1 MPKVGFL
8 NWLCHEVFGCGSRT
22 SFLLAFTSASILGT
36 YTRVG
41 LNELSSY
48 EPSYVAPG
56 SVLWSNL
63 VACMIMGMLQDLKK
77 GGWFEP
83 DELSNTFV
91 VLTTGYCGALSSYA
105 TMMLEMFLHSTSLMP
120 SDISNGIKLPNRAY
134 GIMEFLSVL
143 LVQLIVSMGSYVFGR
158 SFAKHLILPL
168 GPQMDLPEE
177 KNELV
182 PEPSVSEIKVLWTY
196 KAVKT
201 FHLVLSI
208 SAVPLIALIVV
219 LSGVY
224 NNKSRSL
231 WTLPELL
238 CIPGG
243 LLRYYLAVWFN
254 PSLEF
259 FPLGTFYANQFAVI
273 TLAAFTM
280 CLRGRSNADLSMP
293 IAKTITQCHVLSAL
307 STGFSGTLSTIS
319 TFINEGYHL
328 PLSKALIYYGLSIG
342 GSYCLLVVMLG
353 SIAWTRGLTNSL
365 CWLCTLSAEYVIN
378 FR

>member
-1 MPKVGFL
+1 MNKGYMYATDMPKGFSL
-8 NWLCHEVFGCGSRT
+8 NWVFHQVFDCGTRV
-22 SFLLAFTSASILGT
+22 SFLLAFTSATILGN

-48 EPSYVAPG
+48 EPSYVASG

-83 DELSNTFV
+83 EELSNTFV
-91 VLTTGYCGALSSYA
+91 VFTTGYCGALSSYA
-105 TMMLEMFLHSTSLMP
+105 TMMLEIFLHSTSLMP
-120 SDISNGIKLPNRAY
+120 SDIANGIKLPNRAY

-158 SFAKHLILPL
+158 SFAKHIILPL

-182 PEPSVSEIKVLWTY
+182 PEPSVSGFKLLWTY
-196 KAVKT
+196 RLVKT
-201 FHLVLSI
+201 LHLVFSI
-208 SAVPLIALIVV
+208 AAIPLIALIIV
-219 LSGVY
+219 LSCVY
-224 NNKSRSL
+224 DNKSRSL

-243 LLRYYLAVWFN
+243 FLRYYLAVWFN
-254 PSLEF
+254 SSLEF

-273 TLAAFTM
+273 TLAVFTM
-280 CLRGRSNADLSMP
+280 CLRGRSNSDPSMP

-328 PLSKALIYYGLSIG
+328 PLSKALTYYGLSII
-342 GSYCLLVVMLG
+342 GSYCFFVVMLG
-353 SIAWTRGLTNSL
+353 SLAWTRGLTNSA
-365 CWLCTLSAEYVIN
+365 C
-378 FR
+378 